1 MIYSPPVSQTTPC
14 HFLESLREVEARDYT
29 SAHLKLLQYRDEQR
43 EQAAQ
48 RAARLDAKRSK
59 RSEAGRRPNTSGGR
73 GTTSDAAAED
83 RMALAQASDD
93 EEEEYAK
100 YSVFAGLDLRR
111 EGLPTI

>member
-1 MIYSPPVSQTTPC
+1 LQPTPYC
-14 HFLESLREVEARDYT
+14 HFPESLREVEARDYT

-48 RAARLDAKRSK
+48 RAVRLDAKRSK
-59 RSEAGRRPNTSGGR
+59 RSEAGRRPNASGGR
-73 GTTSDAAAED
+73 GTASDAAVED

-93 EEEEYAK
+93 DEEEYAK

-111 EGLPTI
+111 EGLPTM